1 MNNCRFYDAR
11 FFRMERVVELPERT
25 AVVVRTLMEYVR
37 YEQNVFDNIERVL
50 AIASNSADEYRSAI
64 ELALASDVALANL
77 GPEYHPEVIVR
88 RFLAE
93 LLTRLILLARVPDP
107 SELN

>member
-1 MNNCRFYDAR
+1 
-11 FFRMERVVELPERT
+11 VELPERT
-25 AVVVRTLMEYVR
+25 AVIVRTLMEHVR

-50 AIASNSADEYRSAI
+50 EIASSSLDEYRVAI
-64 ELALASDVALANL
+64 EIALASNVSLANL

-93 LLTRLILLARVPDP
+93 IRERLVQLVPAREPL
-107 SELN
+107 ELN

>member
-1 MNNCRFYDAR
+1 MLD
-11 FFRMERVVELPERT
+11 LPERT

-50 AIASNSADEYRSAI
+50 ATVTRTAADEYRAAI
-64 ELALASDVALANL
+64 DLALASNVALANL

-88 RFLAE
+88 RFLAAVRERLVE
-93 LLTRLILLARVPDP
+93 LAPTDP
-107 SELN
+107 MHLN

>member
-1 MNNCRFYDAR
+1 MVDA
-11 FFRMERVVELPERT
+11 VNLPERT
-25 AVVVRTLMEYVR
+25 AVIVRTLMEYVR

-50 AIASNSADEYRSAI
+50 SIAHNAAMADEYRVAI
-64 ELALASDVALANL
+64 EIALASDVALANL

-93 LLTRLILLARVPDP
+93 VRERLADLVPQSD
-107 SELN
+107 SLMLN

>member
-1 MNNCRFYDAR
+1 M
-11 FFRMERVVELPERT
+11 ELPERA

-50 AIASNSADEYRSAI
+50 EIARTSADEYRVAI
-64 ELALASDVALANL
+64 EIALASNVALANL

-93 LLTRLILLARVPDP
+93 IRQRLDSV
-107 SELN
+107 SFN

>member
-1 MNNCRFYDAR
+1 
-11 FFRMERVVELPERT
+11 
-25 AVVVRTLMEYVR
+25 MEYVR

-50 AIASNSADEYRSAI
+50 AIARDSPDEYRVAI
-64 ELALASDVALANL
+64 EIALASNVALANL

-93 LLTRLILLARVPDP
+93 IRQRLDSV
-107 SELN
+107 SFN